1 MYEKTRLLDSFCY
14 FCESLHGI
22 MDERRKIEEPVSA
35 EFERFNKDFEASLRS
50 ETTRLQSAIDV
61 ILNSTG
67 KHVRPLLVK
76 VDFFVIMLVYR
87 HRSRNGTDDE
97 DNR

>member
-50 ETTRLQSAIDV
+50 ETTRLQSAIDREACASV
-61 ILNSTG
+61 IGAPYRQGLWTG
-67 KHVRPLLVK
+67 
-76 VDFFVIMLVYR
+76 Y
-87 HRSRNGTDDE
+87 G
-97 DNR
+97 

>member
-35 EFERFNKDFEASLRS
+35 EFERFNKDFEASTQRDDPVTIGYRRYTEFYREACAS
-50 ETTRLQSAIDV
+50 V
-61 ILNSTG
+61 IGAPYRQGLWTG
-67 KHVRPLLVK
+67 
-76 VDFFVIMLVYR
+76 Y
-87 HRSRNGTDDE
+87 G
-97 DNR
+97 

>member
-50 ETTRLQSAIDV
+50 ETTRLQIGYRRYTEFYREACASV
-61 ILNSTG
+61 IGAPYRQGLWTG
-67 KHVRPLLVK
+67 
-76 VDFFVIMLVYR
+76 Y
-87 HRSRNGTDDE
+87 G
-97 DNR
+97 

>member
-61 ILNSTG
+61 IREACASVIGAPYRQGLWTG
-67 KHVRPLLVK
+67 
-76 VDFFVIMLVYR
+76 Y
-87 HRSRNGTDDE
+87 G
-97 DNR
+97 